1 MGRITIDM
9 TINAPVATVF
19 AYVDDYRNTT
29 KYMKDLVKWQPTGKV
44 THGKGA
50 QFDVGMK
57 AGPTT
62 LTSVVDITTWTENK
76 AIGWHSNEGFKQIGM
91 WAFTPKGEKTQ
102 VTFDMEYE
110 FGGGIAG
117 KLLGRAAEP
126 IVRGNLQRSVET
138 LKLHTEKLAQRTQAG
153 RKAGAL
159 QGHNKT
165 CNKERCSRLRESS
178 TKPATKPAARAEIRS
193 EELVEKALRMSCVPG
208 TASRARS
215 ESMTSDK
222 TAANGHEP
230 HTGGVRVKRGLAEML
245 KGGVIMDVV
254 TPEQAKIAE
263 DAGAVAVMAL
273 ERVPS
278 DIRRDGGVAR
288 MSDVEPHQGDHRGGD
303 DPGHGQGAHRSFRR
317 GAGAAGAGCR
327 LHRRVRGADSR
338 GRGAPHRQVAVQC
351 ARSSAVRATSARRCG
366 ASAKARR

>member
-76 AIGWHSNEGFKQIGM
+76 AIGWHSNEGFKQIGI
-91 WAFTPKGEKTQ
+91 WAFKPKGDKTQ

-138 LKLHTEKLAQRTQAG
+138 LKLQHREARAAPRVRSQSRLS
-153 RKAGAL
+153 
-159 QGHNKT
+159 QGHHKT
-165 CNKERCSRLRESS
+165 CNKDRGIGARKHHKICNKASS
-178 TKPATKPAARAEIRS
+178 TS
-193 EELVEKALRMSCVPG
+193 
-208 TASRARS
+208 
-215 ESMTSDK
+215 
-222 TAANGHEP
+222 
-230 HTGGVRVKRGLAEML
+230 
-245 KGGVIMDVV
+245 
-254 TPEQAKIAE
+254 Q
-263 DAGAVAVMAL
+263 
-273 ERVPS
+273 
-278 DIRRDGGVAR
+278 
-288 MSDVEPHQGDHRGGD
+288 
-303 DPGHGQGAHRSFRR
+303 DP
-317 GAGAAGAGCR
+317 
-327 LHRRVRGADSR
+327 
-338 GRGAPHRQVAVQC
+338 
-351 ARSSAVRATSARRCG
+351 
-366 ASAKARR
+366 SAKNSSRNA

>member
-50 QFDVGMK
+50 QFNVGMK

-76 AIGWHSNEGFKQIGM
+76 AIGWHSKEGFKQVGL
-91 WAFTPKGEKTQ
+91 WAFKPKAEKTQ

-138 LKLHTEKLAQRTQAG
+138 LKLNTETVGASRSAPKPAP
-153 RKAGAL
+153 KA
-159 QGHNKT
+159 T
-165 CNKERCSRLRESS
+165 
-178 TKPATKPAARAEIRS
+178 TKPATKTAGSAAKNTTKTATKPAARTR
-193 EELVEKALRMSCVPG
+193 
-208 TASRARS
+208 
-215 ESMTSDK
+215 
-222 TAANGHEP
+222 
-230 HTGGVRVKRGLAEML
+230 
-245 KGGVIMDVV
+245 
-254 TPEQAKIAE
+254 
-263 DAGAVAVMAL
+263 
-273 ERVPS
+273 
-278 DIRRDGGVAR
+278 
-288 MSDVEPHQGDHRGGD
+288 
-303 DPGHGQGAHRSFRR
+303 
-317 GAGAAGAGCR
+317 
-327 LHRRVRGADSR
+327 
-338 GRGAPHRQVAVQC
+338 
-351 ARSSAVRATSARRCG
+351 TSAKNSSRN
-366 ASAKARR
+366 A

>member
-76 AIGWHSNEGFKQIGM
+76 TIAWHSHEGFKQVGT
-91 WAFTPKGEKTQ
+91 WGFAPKGNATS

-117 KLLGRAAEP
+117 RLLGRAAEP

-138 LKLHTEKLAQRTQAG
+138 LKLHTEKLSAARPAA
-153 RKAGAL
+153 KAAPASTTKAAT
-159 QGHNKT
+159 KT
-165 CNKERCSRLRESS
+165 AKPVVKSS
-178 TKPATKPAARAEIRS
+178 TKTATKGAS
-193 EELVEKALRMSCVPG
+193 GPG
-208 TASRARS
+208 T
-215 ESMTSDK
+215 K
-222 TAANGHEP
+222 
-230 HTGGVRVKRGLAEML
+230 
-245 KGGVIMDVV
+245 
-254 TPEQAKIAE
+254 AKK
-263 DAGAVAVMAL
+263 
-273 ERVPS
+273 P
-278 DIRRDGGVAR
+278 
-288 MSDVEPHQGDHRGGD
+288 
-303 DPGHGQGAHRSFRR
+303 
-317 GAGAAGAGCR
+317 
-327 LHRRVRGADSR
+327 
-338 GRGAPHRQVAVQC
+338 
-351 ARSSAVRATSARRCG
+351 
-366 ASAKARR
+366 

>member
-62 LTSVVDITTWTENK
+62 LSSVVDITTWTENK
-76 AIGWHSNEGFKQIGM
+76 TIAWHSHEGFKQIGK
-91 WAFTPKGEKTQ
+91 WGFAPKGNATS

-138 LKLHTEKLAQRTQAG
+138 LKLHTEKLNAARPAG
-153 RKAGAL
+153 KPAPAGTTKAAT
-159 QGHNKT
+159 KSA
-165 CNKERCSRLRESS
+165 KPVAKSS
-178 TKPATKPAARAEIRS
+178 TKTATKSAARP
-193 EELVEKALRMSCVPG
+193 VTKAKKP
-208 TASRARS
+208 
-215 ESMTSDK
+215 
-222 TAANGHEP
+222 
-230 HTGGVRVKRGLAEML
+230 
-245 KGGVIMDVV
+245 
-254 TPEQAKIAE
+254 
-263 DAGAVAVMAL
+263 
-273 ERVPS
+273 
-278 DIRRDGGVAR
+278 
-288 MSDVEPHQGDHRGGD
+288 
-303 DPGHGQGAHRSFRR
+303 
-317 GAGAAGAGCR
+317 
-327 LHRRVRGADSR
+327 
-338 GRGAPHRQVAVQC
+338 
-351 ARSSAVRATSARRCG
+351 
-366 ASAKARR
+366 